1 MKSNFSTRH
10 KRFMVPIVGVTLALL
25 LVFIDANAPV
35 PLYILWQR
43 QMGFATSGISI
54 IFICYNLGVLL
65 SLLVAGRLSDIF
77 GRRAV
82 LVPALMLAIIA
93 SLCFAFAQSIAY
105 LELGRLLVGF
115 ASGAF
120 ASAGTAAVMEAGAQ
134 RGYRFAPLVASFTT
148 VMAFGAGPLLAGAF
162 AQFAPLPTTLIFLL
176 LIPCLIGVLFPILRI
191 PPPTPAPPKTQ
202 SWLQLPRLPEN
213 NRSIILVAIMIFAG
227 PFALSAL
234 FISLGPNLIAELLH
248 NDSRLLAGACAFVVF
263 GAGAIAQLTLRRWQ
277 LTTILFTSQLL
288 SLSGAI
294 LVVAA
299 EINASISLLLAAALS
314 AGFGQSLSQF
324 AGITLVKQYAPP
336 KALAGVTGTFF
347 FGGYITAGISVAAMG
362 FAANAWGLQAGSEV
376 FVVLCGLVILAA
388 LAGALV
394 VLRRPLPSSSH

>member
-1 MKSNFSTRH
+1 MKSNLSTRH

-213 NRSIILVAIMIFAG
+213 NRS
-227 PFALSAL
+227 LSAL

>member
-1 MKSNFSTRH
+1 MRSNLNNRH
-10 KRFMVPIVGVTLALL
+10 QRSMAPIVGVTLALL

-43 QMGFATSGISI
+43 QMGFATSGVSI

-82 LVPALMLAIIA
+82 LAPALLLAIAA
-93 SLCFAFAQSIAY
+93 SLCFAFAQSIIY

-120 ASAGTAAVMEAGAQ
+120 ASAGTAAVIEAGAR

-176 LIPCLIGVLFPILRI
+176 LIPCLVAVLFPIMRI
-191 PPPTPAPPKTQ
+191 PPPPTPPKNRA
-202 SWLQLPRLPEN
+202 WMQLPRLPVN
-213 NRSIILVAIMIFAG
+213 NRGIILVAIMIFSG

-248 NDSRLLAGACAFVVF
+248 NDSRLLAGASAFVVF
-263 GAGAIAQLTLRRWQ
+263 GAGALAQLTLRRWQ
-277 LTTILFTSQLL
+277 LPTILFTSQLL
-288 SLSGAI
+288 SLLGAI

-299 EINASISLLLAAALS
+299 EVNASTSLLLTAALS

-336 KALAGVTGTFF
+336 QDLAGVTGTFF
-347 FGGYITAGISVAAMG
+347 FGGYITAGISVGAMG
-362 FAANAWGLQAGSEV
+362 FAANAWGLRAGSEV
-376 FVVLCGLVILAA
+376 FVLLCAMVIIAA
-388 LAGALV
+388 LAGAFM
-394 VLRRPLPSSSH
+394 VLRRPLTSSSH